1 MVVVEVDGDSEA
13 NCVPCQSLDEI
24 EKIVVHVVEWSSF
37 EESIAK
43 LAKAKN
49 SQLSLGI
56 AYLLTMRK
64 TLQFL

>member
-1 MVVVEVDGDSEA
+1 MVVEVDGDSEV

-24 EKIVVHVVEWSSF
+24 ERIVVHLIEWSSF
-37 EESIAK
+37 EESIQK

-56 AYLLTMRK
+56 AYLLAMRK